1 MASPPPPLLSSSM
14 APDDSQQDDHLLFSR
29 DRNFA
34 LHGEIMMLI
43 FLLLF
48 AVFLSFLL
56 LFLYIKRS
64 RSNANLQDSSEQI
77 SSSKFSRVSPR
88 PTSKGVQSIMNQ
100 PV

>member
-1 MASPPPPLLSSSM
+1 M
-14 APDDSQQDDHLLFSR
+14 APDDPQQDDHLLYSR

-56 LFLYIKRS
+56 FFLYIKRY
-64 RSNANLQDSSEQI
+64 RSEFNLQDSSEQI
-77 SSSKFSRVSPR
+77 SPNKFSSVQLKAHFERGSKPR
-88 PTSKGVQSIMNQ
+88 MNQ